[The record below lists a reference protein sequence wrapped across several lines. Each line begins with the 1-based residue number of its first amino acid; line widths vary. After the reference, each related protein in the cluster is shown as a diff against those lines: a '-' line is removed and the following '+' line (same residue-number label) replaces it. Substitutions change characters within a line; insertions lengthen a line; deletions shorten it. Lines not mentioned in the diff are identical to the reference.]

1 MPRRKEIAFTLP
13 VHNDEQGCVSGTT
26 MRQRVWSLLKHQSF
40 KFDASEVQDEIVAS
54 VATQI
59 CHTVDSIYACFENV
73 DAGDPEWDRIP
84 AAILHYF
91 LEFFAC
97 IHHGTFADRPAHL
110 SGLTPPKPTD
120 NLETTRI
127 IERILGELLHVKHDT
142 WPIWAIIPMYE
153 SAHASSGVDFRTDFV
168 KDFIDKNAACSP
180 RDAVVCRFYCRE
192 ILAKPGKL
200 KARDV
205 LDHACHQFYWPYF
218 PSEQGVIFLDLVDY
232 IPTTMYENEGFLT
245 ALLSTPPDQ
254 DKSSQGVLELFRAL
268 GVSGTSAMMRVCF
281 QPQYDTENERTNAR
295 RHMVREK
302 LWELFDE
309 DSRDMFLK
317 GLALM
322 CDPRCESFYVDNGLL
337 GVKRNPNIRETFD
350 VDEFTSLA
358 TSAYEDGFRVN
369 EFDFAKFCA
378 DTLDED
384 ADHGLAIAFVN
395 KTFGCMDTNTKR
407 ALEHIE
413 SLEHEALTPAKRR
426 KLNDLLLELI
436 QNE

>member
-13 VHNDEQGCVSGTT
+13 LRNEQESVSGTT
-26 MRQRVWSLLKHQSF
+26 MRQRVWSLLKHESF
-40 KFDASEVQDEIVAS
+40 TFDASEVQDEIVAV
-54 VATQI
+54 VAGEI
-59 CHTVDSIYACFENV
+59 CHTVDSIYACFEN
-73 DAGDPEWDRIP
+73 DRDDCP
-84 AAILHYF
+84 VAILHYF

-97 IHHGTFADRPAHL
+97 IRHGTFGNRPAHL
-110 SGLTPPKPTD
+110 SGLYVSPKPTD

-127 IERILGELLHVKHDT
+127 IERVLGELLHVKHDT
-142 WPIWAIIPMYE
+142 WPIWALIPMYE
-153 SAHASSGVDFRTDFV
+153 SAHVSGVDFRTDFV
-168 KDFIDKNAACSP
+168 KDFIDKNAGALQT
-180 RDAVVCRFYCRE
+180 DVAVRRFFCRE
-192 ILAKPGKL
+192 VLAKPGKL

-205 LDHACHQFYWPYF
+205 LDHVCRSGYF
-218 PSEQGVIFLDLVDY
+218 FPQLVDY
-232 IPTTMYENEGFLT
+232 IPTTMAENEGFLT
-245 ALLSTPPDQ
+245 ALLARSPVTLN
-254 DKSSQGVLELFRAL
+254 VFRML
-268 GVSGTSAMMRVCF
+268 GVSGTDAMVRVCF
-281 QPQYDTENERTNAR
+281 QPQYDTKNERTNAR

-309 DSRDMFLK
+309 DSHDVFLK

-322 CDPRCESFYVDNGLL
+322 CDPRCESYYMVDYNGRA

-358 TSAYEDGFRVN
+358 TDAYENGFRVN

-378 DTLDED
+378 ETLDED
-384 ADHGLAIAFVN
+384 ADHGRIVAFVN
-395 KTFGCMDTNTKR
+395 KTFGFMDTDTKR